1 MRFGT
6 LDFTPALDSPEL
18 LAAPTAAAIAA
29 KRMPR
34 AAADVLVSAI
44 DPGLADTAAFC
55 AHYEISMADGANCVI
70 VQARRG
76 ERTWYAACLVR
87 GSDRADVNG
96 VVRRHLD
103 ARKLSF
109 APMDDAVAL
118 TGMEY
123 GGITPIGLP
132 ADWPIL
138 VDESVAGHE
147 RLIVGSG
154 IRGSKLLVTGAF
166 LASLPNAEVLP
177 LAHLPH
183 LSPHRAHGLTCRRAG
198 ADWHHV
204 RTLRER
210 RQGRRDDPGVR
221 RRGR

>member
-18 LAAPTAAAIAA
+18 LAPATAAALGAREPADAA
-29 KRMPR
+29 G
-34 AAADVLVSAI
+34 VLVSAI
-44 DPGLADTAAFC
+44 DPALADTAAFC
-55 AHYEISMADGANCVI
+55 EHYEISMADGANCVI

-96 VVRRHLD
+96 VVRRHLE

-109 APMDDAVAL
+109 APMDAAVEL

-123 GGITPIGLP
+123 GGITPVGLP

-138 VDESVAGHE
+138 VDRSVAGHE

-154 IRGSKLLVTGAF
+154 IRGSKLLVSGAF

-177 LAHLPH
+177 LA
-183 LSPHRAHGLTCRRAG
+183 LTG
-198 ADWHHV
+198 
-204 RTLRER
+204 
-210 RQGRRDDPGVR
+210 
-221 RRGR
+221 

>member
-6 LDFTPALDSPEL
+6 LDFTPALDSTDL
-18 LAAPTAAAIAA
+18 LAPRTAAAL
-29 KRMPR
+29 
-34 AAADVLVSAI
+34 AAAPDDAAAGVLVAAI

-55 AHYEISMADGANCVI
+55 EHYEISMADGANCVV

-76 ERTWYAACLVR
+76 ERTWYAALLVR

-109 APMDDAVAL
+109 ASMGDAVAL

-123 GGITPIGLP
+123 GGITPVGLP
-132 ADWPIL
+132 ADWSLL
-138 VDESVAGHE
+138 VDESVAAHE

-154 IRGSKLLVTGAF
+154 IRGSKLLVTGGF
-166 LASLPNAEVLP
+166 LAGLPNAEVLA
-177 LAHLPH
+177 LAQ
-183 LSPHRAHGLTCRRAG
+183 G
-198 ADWHHV
+198 AV
-204 RTLRER
+204 A
-210 RQGRRDDPGVR
+210 
-221 RRGR
+221 

>member
-6 LDFTPALDSPEL
+6 LDFTPAAGSPEL

-29 KRMPR
+29 
-34 AAADVLVSAI
+34 ADAADDPVLVAAI

-55 AHYEISMADGANCVI
+55 EHYEIPMTDGANCVI
-70 VQARRG
+70 VHARRG
-76 ERTWYAACLVR
+76 DRAWHAAVLVR

-96 VVRRHLD
+96 VVRRYLD

-109 APMDDAVAL
+109 ASIDDVVAL

-138 VDESVAGHE
+138 VDGSVAALP

-166 LASLPNAEVLP
+166 LATLPNAEVLP
-177 LAHLPH
+177 LAL
-183 LSPHRAHGLTCRRAG
+183 
-198 ADWHHV
+198 
-204 RTLRER
+204 
-210 RQGRRDDPGVR
+210 
-221 RRGR
+221 

>member
-6 LDFTPALDSPEL
+6 LDFTPALDSPTL
-18 LAAPTAAAIAA
+18 LAAPAAAALGSSEA
-29 KRMPR
+29 SS
-34 AAADVLVSAI
+34 ATHATSVLVAAI
-44 DPGLADTAAFC
+44 DPAVADTAAFC
-55 AHYEISMADGANCVI
+55 ERYEISMADGANCVI

-87 GSDRADVNG
+87 GSDRLDVNG
-96 VVRRHLD
+96 AVRRHLG

-123 GGITPIGLP
+123 GGITAIGVP
-132 ADWPIL
+132 SDWPIL
-138 VDESVAGHE
+138 VDESVAAHD

-154 IRGSKLLVTGAF
+154 IRGSKLLVSGAF

-177 LAHLPH
+177 ITLPI
-183 LSPHRAHGLTCRRAG
+183 SPVTGPASSLGTGPA
-198 ADWHHV
+198 
-204 RTLRER
+204 T
-210 RQGRRDDPGVR
+210 DPAVGPAT
-221 RRGR
+221 GPS

>member
-6 LDFTPALDSPEL
+6 LDFTPAADSPDL
-18 LAAPTAAAIAA
+18 LGAPTAVAIAA
-29 KRMPR
+29 MP
-34 AAADVLVSAI
+34 AADAAGVLVSAI

-55 AHYEISMADGANCVI
+55 AHHEISMGDGANCVI

-87 GSDRADVNG
+87 GADRLDVNG
-96 VVRRHLD
+96 AVRRHLD

-109 APMDDAVAL
+109 APMDAAVELSA
-118 TGMEY
+118 MEY

-138 VDESVAGHE
+138 IDESVAAHE
-147 RLIVGSG
+147 RLIIGSG
-154 IRGSKLLVTGAF
+154 IRGSKLLVSGAL

-177 LAHLPH
+177 IAQP
-183 LSPHRAHGLTCRRAG
+183 SA
-198 ADWHHV
+198 
-204 RTLRER
+204 
-210 RQGRRDDPGVR
+210 
-221 RRGR
+221 

>member
-18 LAAPTAAAIAA
+18 LAAPTAAAL
-29 KRMPR
+29 RSTD
-34 AAADVLVSAI
+34 AAAGPVLVAAI

-55 AHYEISMADGANCVI
+55 EHYEIPMADGANCVV

-76 ERTWYAACLVR
+76 ERTWYAAVLVR

-103 ARKLSF
+103 ARRLSF
-109 APMDDAVAL
+109 ASMEEAVAL

-123 GGITPIGLP
+123 GGITPVGLP

-138 VDESVAGHE
+138 ADESVASHE

-166 LASLPNAEVLP
+166 LSTLPNAEVLA
-177 LAHLPH
+177 LA
-183 LSPHRAHGLTCRRAG
+183 
-198 ADWHHV
+198 
-204 RTLRER
+204 
-210 RQGRRDDPGVR
+210 Q
-221 RRGR
+221 

>member
-6 LDFTPALDSPEL
+6 LDFTPAADSPEL
-18 LAAPTAAAIAA
+18 LAAPTAAAIGSTDAA
-29 KRMPR
+29 HDP
-34 AAADVLVSAI
+34 VLVAAI

-55 AHYEISMADGANCVI
+55 DHYEIPMTDGANCVI

-76 ERTWYAACLVR
+76 ERTWYAAVLVR
-87 GSDRADVNG
+87 GADRADVNG

-109 APMDDAVAL
+109 APMGDAVAL

-123 GGITPIGLP
+123 GGITPVGLP

-138 VDESVAGHE
+138 VDESVASHE
-147 RLIVGSG
+147 RLIIGSG

-166 LASLPNAEVLP
+166 LAALPNAEVLP
-177 LAHLPH
+177 LAL
-183 LSPHRAHGLTCRRAG
+183 A
-198 ADWHHV
+198 
-204 RTLRER
+204 
-210 RQGRRDDPGVR
+210 Q
-221 RRGR
+221 